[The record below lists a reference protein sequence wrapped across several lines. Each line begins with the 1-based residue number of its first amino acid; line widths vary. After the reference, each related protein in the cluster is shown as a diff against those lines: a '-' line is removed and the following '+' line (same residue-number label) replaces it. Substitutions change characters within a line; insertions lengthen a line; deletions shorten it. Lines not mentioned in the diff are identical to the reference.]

1 MNSFLPARYIE
12 HVDRM
17 ALGLEPTDALRGER
31 IAASLAIAINVTPA
45 EYAERAWPGD
55 VPFADPIRRLRRVAR
70 HNSCRYVLL
79 YRPGMKTTVNLRFFD
94 RYRRFV
100 PRRISY
106 TLPPDIN
113 TPSPRVRRPAFF
125 PGAGYDVSQSVT
137 GLRGRV
143 TWQQSIVDEVPARWV
158 RIQASINGRIV
169 GRAHGD
175 DRGEFLLLL
184 DSMAGGQGDL
194 PEPLDVVVTVF
205 GPPAPEPIP
214 AGDPL
219 GDLPLEELVADP
231 DDVSP
236 GIKLPTS
243 PPYQST
249 AQSSRTVTFQ
259 LGTILT
265 GQQKF
270 FFNP

>member
-1 MNSFLPARYIE
+1 MNSFLPTQYVE
-12 HVDRM
+12 HVERM
-17 ALGLEPTDALRGER
+17 ALGLEPIDALRGER
-31 IAASLAIAINVTPA
+31 VATSLAIAIDGAPDVDA
-45 EYAERAWPGD
+45 ESAWPDG
-55 VPFADPIRRLRRVAR
+55 VLFPDPIGHLRRIAR

-79 YRPGMKTTVNLRFFD
+79 YRPGMKTTINLRFFD
-94 RYRRFV
+94 RYRRFA

-113 TPSPRVRRPAFF
+113 TPSPRVRRPALF

-137 GLRGRV
+137 GMRGRV
-143 TWQQSIVDEVPARWV
+143 TWNQSMVDEVPARWV
-158 RIQASINGRIV
+158 RVQASINGQIV

-184 DSMAGGQGDL
+184 DSRAGGQGDL

-205 GPPAPEPIP
+205 GPPAPQQIP

-219 GDLPLEELVADP
+219 GDLPLEVVLADP

-236 GIKLPTS
+236 GVKLPTN

-270 FFNP
+270 FLSA